1 MLVAKHIILPV
12 AAGFIQAARNENR
25 PSRQP
30 LHLSTRD
37 DNVARRQRRRRLD
50 FWGVDMPSKSSESK
64 QSQPHFPSTFD
75 QVADQAFNAIVGTIF
90 GLQHLDPNVA
100 SNAMTSSI
108 LDYRPTQSPYASIK
122 RWSNEEHAISTKGR
136 NEEPARMGIEVDGAS
151 FLLTKKH
158 IQSDVKGT
166 AEGRAIIIFSLEL
179 AKRLVESPW
188 SGFEDVGV
196 GDERCVAIF
205 YNSMRNALMASREL
219 SRLKQESEADSD
231 TFDHIHICWLGQ
243 ECLPAHMEKKRGK
256 KPPTKIKG
264 LVLVVKP
271 TDYDIDLPISNTG
284 QPTVYADCTEKLQK
298 ILFQASAS
306 YLPTVV
312 VSPRLTELAPFVQP
326 PTTQ

>member
-1 MLVAKHIILPV
+1 MLAKHIILPV
-12 AAGFIQAARNENR
+12 AAGFIQAARDENH
-25 PSRQP
+25 PSMQP
-30 LHLSTRD
+30 LHLSTSD

-50 FWGVDMPSKSSESK
+50 FWGVDMPSKSSEES
-64 QSQPHFPSTFD
+64 QHSQPRFPSTFEE
-75 QVADQAFNAIVGTIF
+75 VADQAFNAIVGTIF

-136 NEEPARMGIEVDGAS
+136 NEEPARVGIEIDGAS

-166 AEGRAIIIFSLEL
+166 AL

-188 SGFEDVGV
+188 SGFEDIGV

-271 TDYDIDLPISNTG
+271 TDYDIDLPVSNTG

-306 YLPTVV
+306 YLPTIVI
-312 VSPRLTELAPFVQP
+312 SPRLTELAPFVQP

>member
-1 MLVAKHIILPV
+1 
-12 AAGFIQAARNENR
+12 
-25 PSRQP
+25 
-30 LHLSTRD
+30 
-37 DNVARRQRRRRLD
+37 
-50 FWGVDMPSKSSESK
+50 MPSKSSESK

-122 RWSNEEHAISTKGR
+122 RWSNEEHTISTKGR
-136 NEEPARMGIEVDGAS
+136 CEEPARMGIEVDGAS

-188 SGFEDVGV
+188 SGFEDIGV

-219 SRLKQESEADSD
+219 SRLKQESAEADSD

-306 YLPTVV
+306 CLPTVV

>member
-1 MLVAKHIILPV
+1 
-12 AAGFIQAARNENR
+12 
-25 PSRQP
+25 
-30 LHLSTRD
+30 
-37 DNVARRQRRRRLD
+37 
-50 FWGVDMPSKSSESK
+50 MPSKSSESK

-108 LDYRPTQSPYASIK
+108 LDYRPTQSPYASVK
-122 RWSNEEHAISTKGR
+122 RWSNEEHKISTKDL
-136 NEEPARMGIEVDGAS
+136 EEPARMGIEIDGAS

-179 AKRLVESPW
+179 AKRLVDSQW
-188 SGFEDVGV
+188 SGFEDDIGV
-196 GDERCVAIF
+196 GDERCVAIYF
-205 YNSMRNALMASREL
+205 NSMSHALMASREL

-231 TFDHIHICWLGQ
+231 TFDRIHICWLGQ

-271 TDYDIDLPISNTG
+271 TDYDIDSPISNTG

-306 YLPTVV
+306 YLPTIVI
-312 VSPRLTELAPFVQP
+312 SPRLTELAPFVQP